1 MRYLTLNEVLELY
14 AQIMAL
20 SGGEVGIRDIN
31 ALESALAQPRMTF
44 EGRDL
49 YPTIIEKA
57 AALGFAPHLW
67 RLEVVSTLHKLRSAG
82 YLHDQLLD
90 EVLEA
95 FWQWPVEIIPA
106 DRALIE
112 QALRWAK
119 RIRDRVIYDSIYL
132 ALAERLHA
140 DFWTADVKL
149 HRRAREAG
157 AEFVFLLKAK

>member
-1 MRYLTLNEVLELY
+1 MPSPRGLRPLIIDANIAVYTLTAAILSYAEVQRFLER
-14 AQIMAL
+14 QIEA
-20 SGGEVGIRDIN
+20 
-31 ALESALAQPRMTF
+31 
-44 EGRDL
+44 GR
-49 YPTIIEKA
+49 PW
-57 AALGFAPHLW
+57 FAPHLW

-119 RIRDRVIYDSIYL
+119 RIRDRVIYDSVYL

-157 AEFVFLLKAK
+157 AAFVFLLKAK